1 MGTLGFVRKAAATVA
16 LATLVALAP
25 VPASAHIARGRY
37 AIGDSVMLG
46 AKPQL
51 RARGFVVNATESRQF
66 SGAVTIVRRKAASG
80 VLRRKVVIH
89 LGTNG
94 ILIRA
99 SQCDAIARAAGKR
112 RHVFLVT
119 VTGPTSMP
127 RIRKAQN
134 TRLHA
139 CAARHRNTSV
149 IDWYRRSRGH
159 GAWFYD
165 GMHLTPKGRVA
176 YATFLDRK
184 TS

>member
-1 MGTLGFVRKAAATVA
+1 VRRIALAVTVAAAV
-16 LATLVALAP
+16 VLAP
-25 VPASAHIARGRY
+25 AAASAGIAGGRY

-51 RARGFVVNATESRQF
+51 EYRGFIVNVKRSRQF
-66 SGAVTIVRRKAASG
+66 SEALTIVRRKAASG
-80 VLRRKVVIH
+80 VLRRKVIIH

-94 ILIRA
+94 ILIQA
-99 SQCDAIARAAGKR
+99 SQCDAIAKAAGR
-112 RHVFLVT
+112 HRHVFLVT
-119 VTGPTSMP
+119 VTGPTSKP

-134 TRLHA
+134 IRLRA
-139 CAARHRNTSV
+139 CASRHRNTSV